1 MSYDSYLDICLAK
14 YQNPDRTKTEVKEVM
29 SAFQDFRPKFEEFKT
44 SPDETKLLLHLHGT
58 VPAIWKGNTYNTPI
72 AVWISDE
79 HPNTAPTVFVT
90 ASTSIIPKWY
100 MDINGKVYTGY
111 IKQWN
116 QNSSLLELISDLVEV
131 FGQTIPL
138 SHYIS
143 SSDDR
148 SKSIEDL
155 QLSNYKDPEKTKRDA
170 LRITEFFSDIRVLFG
185 EQNFPDGTKKQ
196 KLSLSG
202 TVPVE
207 FQDSMDTIPLFIS
220 LMEQH
225 PGEAPNVSVKPASNM
240 VVNEKCAYVDQ
251 TGLVKTPYLTGW
263 KHPNSDLVGL
273 LQDLI
278 VKFGKMPPL
287 LKKTSATVNILQGTC
302 CPGSSNSYPNN
313 GSVPGRP
320 PHEGNSYNTATDDA
334 RK

>member
-1 MSYDSYLDICLAK
+1 MSYDSYLEICLAK
-14 YQNPDRTKTEVKEVM
+14 YQNQERTKTEVKEVM
-29 SAFQDFRPKFEEFKT
+29 SAFQDFRPKLEEFRT
-44 SPDETKLLLHLHGT
+44 SPDGTKILLQLHGT
-58 VPAIWKGNTYNTPI
+58 VPALWRGKTFNTPI
-72 AVWISDE
+72 AVWISDK

-90 ASTSIIPKWY
+90 ASASFIHKWY
-100 MDINGKVYTGY
+100 MDTNGKIYTEY

-131 FGQTIPL
+131 FGQTLPL

-143 SSDDR
+143 DDR
-148 SKSIEDL
+148 SKFIEKL
-155 QLSNYKDPEKTKRDA
+155 QHSNYMDPEKTKLDA
-170 LRITEFFSDIRVLFG
+170 LRIIEVFSDIRVLFG
-185 EQNFPDGTKKQ
+185 EQNFPDGTTKQ
-196 KLSLSG
+196 ILSLSG
-202 TVPVE
+202 TVPVV
-207 FQDSMDTIPLFIS
+207 FQDSMDNIPLLIS

-225 PGEAPNVSVKPASNM
+225 PYQAPIVFVKPASNM

-251 TGLVKTPYLTGW
+251 MGLVQTPYLTGW

-287 LKKTSATVNILQGTC
+287 LKTSASVNILQGTC